1 MSERLRRE
9 PFRILFPLGALLAWV
24 AVLPWVLFGTG
35 FIRAW
40 LGTYHALTMTQ
51 GFLVAM
57 AFGFL
62 GTMLPRR
69 TGAAPLTTVE
79 LLLATGALVAVPLC
93 LFFDWLAGAQ
103 LAYLTVLGTL
113 IQFALR
119 RLRRKGRPPHP
130 SFVFLPLGLVGGIV
144 GSILI
149 LSSRPSLLAPGRAL
163 VEEGLLLSLVLAMA
177 PMLTSLITQGRPLA
191 DPSEAVYR
199 RQRALHLLAGA
210 VLFSGFAVQFAVS
223 ERIGLLLRGAVLAA
237 EVLLASRIYRAPSVA
252 GLHRR
257 LYRLALA
264 FVPLG
269 ELAAGARPAYRIP
282 SLHLTFVG
290 GLSLLVFAVSF
301 HVVFLHTGRE
311 SLASRRPWPV
321 ALVGALV
328 VVAACARACAEHFS
342 QHYFEALAVA
352 SSLWLAGALVWGAYL
367 LRLILT
373 ADEAAA

>member
-1 MSERLRRE
+1 
-9 PFRILFPLGALLAWV
+9 LFPLGAFLAWA

-40 LGTYHALTMTQ
+40 LGSYHALTMTQ

-79 LLLATGALVAVPLC
+79 LSVAIGALIAVPICLLA
-93 LFFDWLAGAQ
+93 DWLIGAQ
-103 LAYLTVLGTL
+103 LAYLMVLGTL
-113 IQFALR
+113 VEFALR
-119 RLRRKGRPPHP
+119 RLRRAGRPPHP
-130 SFVFLPLGLVGGIV
+130 SFVFLPLGLVGGMV

-149 LSSRPSLLAPGRAL
+149 VVSALGRPALLGPGRAL
-163 VEEGLLLSLVLAMA
+163 VEEGLLLSLVLAMG
-177 PMLTSLITQGRPLA
+177 PMLTSIITQGKPLA
-191 DPSEAVYR
+191 DPPERRYR

-210 VLFSGFAVQFAVS
+210 LLFASFAVQFAVW
-223 ERIGLLLRGAVLAA
+223 ERGGLLLRGIVLAV
-237 EVLLASRIYRAPSVA
+237 EVLLGSRIYRAPSVA

-264 FVPLG
+264 LVPLG
-269 ELAAGARPAYRIP
+269 VLAAGARPAYRIP

-301 HVVFLHTGRE
+301 HVVFLHTGRDA
-311 SLASRRPWPV
+311 LASRRPWPV

-328 VVAACARACAEHFS
+328 LVAACARASAEHFS
-342 QHYFEALAVA
+342 QHYFEALAIA
-352 SSLWLAGALVWGAYL
+352 SSLWLAGALVWGGYL
-367 LRLILT
+367 LRLIIGSPRT
-373 ADEAAA
+373 TTGAAA